1 MPKNLNFASL
11 MPERST
17 FTDID
22 GAVYDMISRADFSVV
37 TMAKATRLQKQLPTW
52 IDRLQKNPD
61 DERAAELLEKG
72 ITEMVGMV
80 IVGLPQERLDAM
92 TLGQKQMILDF
103 WNAQQAPEKQGETG
117 EGKAGQ
123 AAS

>member
-11 MPERST
+11 VPERST

-22 GAVYDMISRADFSVV
+22 GTVYDMLSRADFSVV
-37 TMAKATRLQKQLPTW
+37 SMAKATRLQKQFPMW

-61 DERAAELLEKG
+61 DERAAALLEKG
-72 ITEMVGMV
+72 ITEMVGML

-103 WNAQQAPEKQGETG
+103 WNAQQAPEKQDETG

>member
-11 MPERST
+11 MPERAT

-22 GAVYDMISRADFSVV
+22 GTVYEMVSRADFSAVS
-37 TMAKATRLQKQLPTW
+37 MAKATRLQKQLPTW
-52 IDRLQKNPD
+52 IDRLQKNAED
-61 DERAAELLEKG
+61 VRAAELLEKG
-72 ITEMVGMV
+72 ITEMVSLA
-80 IVGLPQERLDAM
+80 IIGLPQERLDAM

-103 WNAQQAPEKQGETG
+103 WNEQQQAAAEQTG
-117 EGKAGQ
+117 EAKAGQ

>member
-22 GAVYDMISRADFSVV
+22 GTVYDMISRADFSVV
-37 TMAKATRLQKQLPTW
+37 SMAKATRLQKQLPTW
-52 IDRLQKNPD
+52 IDRLQKNAD

-72 ITEMVGMV
+72 ITEMVSIV
-80 IVGLPQERLDAM
+80 IIGLPQERLAAM
-92 TLGQKQMILDF
+92 SLGQKQMILDF
-103 WNAQQAPEKQGETG
+103 WNAQQAGAQEQAG

>member
-11 MPERST
+11 VPERAT

-22 GAVYDMISRADFSVV
+22 GTVYEMLSRADFSVV
-37 TMAKATRLQKQLPTW
+37 SMAKATRLQKQLPTW
-52 IDRLQKNPD
+52 IDRLQKNAD
-61 DERAAELLEKG
+61 DERAAESLEKG
-72 ITEMVGMV
+72 ITEMVAMV
-80 IVGLPQERLDAM
+80 IIGLPEERLAAM

-103 WNAQQAPEKQGETG
+103 WNAQQAPEKQDETG

>member
-11 MPERST
+11 VPERST

-37 TMAKATRLQKQLPTW
+37 TMAKATRLQKQFPTW
-52 IDRLQKNPD
+52 IDRLQKNPA

-80 IVGLPQERLDAM
+80 IVGLPQARLDAM

-103 WNAQQAPEKQGETG
+103 WNALQAPEKQDETG

>member
-37 TMAKATRLQKQLPTW
+37 TMAKATRLQKQFPTW
-52 IDRLQKNPD
+52 IDRLQKNPG

-72 ITEMVGMV
+72 IAEMVSMV
-80 IVGLPQERLDAM
+80 IVGLPQARLDAM

-103 WNAQQAPEKQGETG
+103 WNAQQAVAPGETG

>member
-11 MPERST
+11 MPERAT

-22 GAVYDMISRADFSVV
+22 GTVYDMISRADFSVV
-37 TMAKATRLQKQLPTW
+37 SMAKASRLQKQLPTW
-52 IDRLQKNPD
+52 VERLQKNTS

-72 ITEMVGMV
+72 ITEMVAMV

-103 WNAQQAPEKQGETG
+103 WNEQQAQTANGQTG